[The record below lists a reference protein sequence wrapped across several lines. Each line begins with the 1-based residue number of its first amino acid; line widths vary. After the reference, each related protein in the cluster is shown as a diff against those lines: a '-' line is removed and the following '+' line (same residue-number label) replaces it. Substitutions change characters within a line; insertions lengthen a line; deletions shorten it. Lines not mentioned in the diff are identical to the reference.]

1 MLKQCIALVLFVLPV
16 LAQAELSAEAV
27 MNRVYERY
35 DKKLNCWHANDKDE
49 HYCMKI
55 EHSAKVDTASGQRL
69 YVLATGDMVDEKG
82 EYSGGHAN
90 SGLVGAFVVEEQQ
103 GKLAILHADAYMTY
117 GSNGI
122 APRDWTFVKLGANDY
137 WGWWGTTGWIGQG
150 YSIAQYA
157 ILAPYGK
164 KIRDLAGFNQS
175 YDDSGACREDSEA
188 ACAKIST
195 SINTSLDIDS
205 SVTDV
210 KVFPLKIS
218 VTGSEKGQDLGSK
231 TWVFPFD
238 EKKWSY
244 TEPDNWTLKDKQL

>member
-1 MLKQCIALVLFVLPV
+1 MLKQCMALILFVLPV

-27 MNRVYERY
+27 MNRVYAGY
-35 DKKLNCWHANDKDE
+35 DKKLDCWQAEDKE
-49 HYCMKI
+49 GRYCMKI
-55 EHSAKVDTASGQRL
+55 EHSAKVDTESGQRL
-69 YVLATGDMVDEKG
+69 YVLATGDMAD
-82 EYSGGHAN
+82 GGHAN

-122 APRDWTFVKLGANDY
+122 APRDWTFVKLGSKDY
-137 WGWWGTTGWIGQG
+137 WGWRGTTGWIGQG

-164 KIRDLAGFNQS
+164 KIRDLAGFNES
-175 YDDSGACREDSEA
+175 YDDSGACREDSET
-188 ACAKIST
+188 ACANIST
-195 SINTSLDIDS
+195 SINSSLEIDS
-205 SVTDV
+205 SVTDA
-210 KVFPLKIS
+210 KVFPLKIT
-218 VTGSEKGQDLGSK
+218 VTGKEKGQDLGSK

-244 TEPDNWTLKDKQL
+244 TQPDSWTLKDKQL